1 MGHLK
6 KCRLS
11 ERLIYIIREIKNTTP
26 GSLREFLNFLN
37 FGCRLSERLR
47 KVPPESLREFLNFL
61 NFGGNLSKLTD
72 TNSKTL

>member
-1 MGHLK
+1 MPTETVGTP
-6 KCRLS
+6 S
-11 ERLIYIIREIKNTTP
+11 ENLTFYV
-26 GSLREFLNFLN
+26 
-37 FGCRLSERLR
+37 CRLSERLR

>member
-6 KCRLS
+6 KYFSADINNHL
-11 ERLIYIIREIKNTTP
+11 KW
-26 GSLREFLNFLN
+26 
-37 FGCRLSERLR
+37 CRLSERLR

-72 TNSKTL
+72 TNSKTLW